1 MSANGKE
8 YAYMNIYWR
17 IRSDIESGAYR
28 YGTKLPSKR
37 SLAEKLDTSVITVQH
52 AYGLLCDE
60 GYIVS
65 KQRSG
70 YYVSY
75 KESDFISHSSERD
88 VQIKTVP
95 IERAAENSFP
105 FTVLSKTMRKVIL
118 DRGDRILKKSD
129 GQGVYELRS
138 AISSYLK
145 RTVGI
150 VAQPEQI
157 VIGAGAEYLYS
168 MVVQFLG
175 NKRGYALEK
184 PSYRKIQQVYEANG
198 AVCELL
204 ELGSNGIKSSC
215 LKSSCS
221 TVLHITPF
229 NSYPSL
235 VTADVSK
242 RREYLAWAKE
252 RNAIIIE
259 DNYDS
264 ELTVSKKNEESVF
277 SMSNAGNVIYINT
290 FSRTISPAFRVGY
303 LVLPTEMCAGFKEK
317 LGFYACPVPVF
328 EQFVIAE
335 LLESGDY
342 ERHINRVRR
351 NKRKEM

>member
-1 MSANGKE
+1 MSADKQ

-28 YGTKLPSKR
+28 YGAKLPSKR

-60 GYIVS
+60 GYIVT

-70 YYVSY
+70 YYVAY
-75 KESDFISHSSERD
+75 KETDFISNSYERD
-88 VQIKTVP
+88 VPIKITP
-95 IERAAENSFP
+95 NERPAENAFP
-105 FTVLSKTMRKVIL
+105 FTVLSKTMRKVML
-118 DRGDRILKKSD
+118 DRGDRILKKSV
-129 GQGVYELRS
+129 GQGIYELRS

-145 RTVGI
+145 RSVGI
-150 VAQPEQI
+150 SAQPEQI
-157 VIGAGAEYLYS
+157 IIGAGAEYLYS

-175 NKRGYALEK
+175 NRRGYALEK

-204 ELGSNGIKSSC
+204 ELGSNGIKSSS
-215 LKSSCS
+215 LKACKS

-242 RREYLAWAKE
+242 RLEYLAWAKE
-252 RNAIIIE
+252 RNGIIIE

-264 ELTVSKKNEESVF
+264 ELTVSKKNDESVF
-277 SMSNAGNVIYINT
+277 SMTDAGNVIYINT
-290 FSRTISPAFRVGY
+290 FSRTLSPAFRVGY
-303 LVLPTEMCAGFKEK
+303 MVLPIEMCSDFKDK
-317 LGFYACPVPVF
+317 LGFYVCPVSVF
-328 EQFVIAE
+328 EQFLIAE
-335 LLESGDY
+335 LMESGDY
-342 ERHINRVRR
+342 ERHINRIRR
-351 NKRKEM
+351 KKRKEM